1 MKNSIVSSSFVKDDR
16 KTFVYEYK
24 LNNER
29 DCDLFLSKFFSN
41 EKIYKIEDIKIY
53 KDNTEVKFETFD
65 FLSINKFDNK
75 KNSESHSASS
85 QENIAL
91 ENQITLENIYES
103 MNKEKLYEIFFIYG
117 DIVDIQIKKDEV
129 INKKY

>member
-1 MKNSIVSSSFVKDDR
+1 M
-16 KTFVYEYK
+16 YEYK